1 MNKIV
6 RILFFFKYRSNIA
19 TLMSSDKKNFC
30 YSTCQKLISII
41 LDVILLNG
49 DI

>member
-19 TLMSSDKKNFC
+19 TLMSSDKK
-30 YSTCQKLISII
+30 ISII
-41 LDVILLNG
+41 QRVKN
-49 DI
+49 

>member
-19 TLMSSDKKNFC
+19 TLMSSDKKIF
-30 YSTCQKLISII
+30 II
-41 LDVILLNG
+41 QRVKN
-49 DI
+49 